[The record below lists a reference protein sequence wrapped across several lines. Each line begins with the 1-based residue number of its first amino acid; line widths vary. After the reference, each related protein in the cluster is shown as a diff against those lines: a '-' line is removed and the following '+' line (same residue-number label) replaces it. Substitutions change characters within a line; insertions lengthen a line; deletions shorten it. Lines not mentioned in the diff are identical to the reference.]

1 MLVTMVTTVSFEMPK
16 DYDALMEFRTHEN
29 MESWEEHTAGPYI
42 TFTTKPRKAWVDKF
56 IYGGVS
62 DGLRGL

>member
-42 TFTTKPRKAWVDKF
+42 TYTRKTKTYDIPH
-56 IYGGVS
+56 ITYLEGGK
-62 DGLRGL
+62 

>member
-42 TFTTKPRKAWVDKF
+42 TFTTKPRTAWVDKF

-62 DGLRGL
+62 DELRGL